1 MERNF
6 AEKENIN
13 TFAQISINL
22 LRMKRILISI
32 VMLVSALNIF
42 AEPDV
47 KVRMGLQAGYNMSK
61 WNGDFNDAYGTSF
74 KHGFHAGAVAEIQL
88 NSKWSIQPGFMICS
102 EGTKLKSLPFGAS
115 KGQTSGIDDFS
126 DELDF
131 GDFEIDLGD
140 LNLDDLLGAL
150 GEELGIDLG
159 GSKDSG
165 KPGVAKDVKV
175 GAVGF
180 KLPID
185 VMYSIYKGP
194 GRIVPSLGMY
204 VTGYVGG
211 KTLDEGT
218 FADESV
224 FKENWYADIEQTK
237 DWIPD
242 QFDYGLSV
250 KVMYEMMKDP
260 INGLYWQIGAQRG
273 FTSCQNMVFMA
284 TIGYKFQYIKALRS
298 RYNTGI
304 LEYNP

>member
-1 MERNF
+1 MAVFFYFKLFITLVVRNF

-32 VMLVSALNIF
+32 VMLISAFNIF

-61 WNGDFNDAYGTSF
+61 WNGDFSDAYGTSF

-88 NSKWSIQPGFMICS
+88 NSKWSVQPGLMICS
-102 EGTKLKSLPFGAS
+102 EGTKLK
-115 KGQTSGIDDFS
+115 DFS
-126 DELDF
+126 YTQSHKNTPESIWDAF
-131 GDFEIDLGD
+131 QDLVE
-140 LNLDDLLGAL
+140 DLL
-150 GEELGIDLG
+150 EEE
-159 GSKDSG
+159 
-165 KPGVAKDVKV
+165 GVDVNLPRRANDVKV
-175 GAVGF
+175 GAIGF
-180 KLPID
+180 KLPVD
-185 VMYSIYKGP
+185 VMYSIYVGP
-194 GRIVPSLGMY
+194 GRLAPSLGMY

-242 QFDYGLSV
+242 QFDYGLSF
-250 KVMYEMMKDP
+250 KVMYEMMKEP
-260 INGLYWQIGAQRG
+260 VNGLYWQVGAQRG
-273 FTSCQNMVFMA
+273 FTSCQNMVIMA